1 MTIGSA
7 HRGIQTTGTSQGRIP
22 PLLRMAALGGIE
34 PTIRR
39 HLTNGGAPDLVD
51 QDGRSILWLA
61 TSRGHHQICELLIEA
76 GADLFAVDNK
86 NQSIETA
93 ALGSGSGS
101 TIQVIRIAIQQRQV
115 EPDNLNRIEEDP
127 TGQGGPGAE
136 SRSGTSERVEMIQ
149 EDSVLVPLKFSES
162 LNPKPESFSG
172 SLQAEPETD
181 TAEEDSFDLLM
192 GAGFHLGWSPEVDA
206 QPPVSDGSCLNA
218 AASIHDRISRF
229 QATDTDTEWT
239 DIEILLPEI
248 RRGRVSYQGIEEEFL
263 RCAVGVIQ
271 EGLQIGSVPSSWIS
285 LTVGVAPARM
295 AEDEVR
301 LKFHM
306 LLAELGIQIEDWA
319 LDPRSV
325 ATPDGEPEDVGEE
338 ILSYLSSLVH
348 CEQDELSTYYI
359 SLGSLPLLTPEEE
372 QHFGR
377 MWTESEDQGGIDGL
391 VLGNLRYVIREAR
404 KFPRNGMGIGDLVSE
419 GNLGLIEGAKRF
431 DPNRENRFLTYASWW
446 VRQSIFRA
454 LAEFGNGI
462 RVPQKVAGTLLQLR
476 RLTARLER
484 DLGRTPTEEDVLRS
498 GAYTHSELHH
508 LNRLEHSITLL
519 DLDECDGSPET
530 FSMGM
535 QHQSTL
541 QTPLE
546 LHALEEEDDVLAK
559 ALNYLSD
566 KERVIISRHFGLDGA
581 AEETLEEIGQSFDPP
596 ISRERVRQ
604 LEFRAFSRMAGRF
617 PHLRDQL
624 TTFQRPSLVPTPKL
638 PLQEDDDES
647 E

>member
-1 MTIGSA
+1 
-7 HRGIQTTGTSQGRIP
+7 
-22 PLLRMAALGGIE
+22 MAALGGIE
-34 PTIRR
+34 PTVRR
-39 HLTNGGAPDLVD
+39 HLISGGIPDLVD
-51 QDGRSILWLA
+51 EDGRSILWLA
-61 TSRGHHQICELLIEA
+61 TAKGHQNICKLLLEA
-76 GADLFAVDNK
+76 GANPLGVDH
-86 NQSIETA
+86 SGRTIEAA
-93 ALGSGSGS
+93 ALGSGSAP
-101 TIQVIRIAIQQRQV
+101 TIQLIRNAIKGHQLELYDAAGMEKDPARWNGLDHEPDLRAAVLVDVNEENSAFDPIAITDLIHPTAGAPTGSRPPQPDDGTT
-115 EPDNLNRIEEDP
+115 EPDPFDQLSD
-127 TGQGGPGAE
+127 
-136 SRSGTSERVEMIQ
+136 SEFQ
-149 EDSVLVPLKFSES
+149 
-162 LNPKPESFSG
+162 
-172 SLQAEPETD
+172 
-181 TAEEDSFDLLM
+181 
-192 GAGFHLGWSPEVDA
+192 LGWSAEQDA
-206 QPPVSDGSCLNA
+206 QPPASDASCLNA
-218 AASIHDRISRF
+218 AVSIHDRISRF
-229 QATDTDTEWT
+229 QVTDTDTEWT
-239 DIEILLPEI
+239 DIEILLPDI

-271 EGLQIGSVPSSWIS
+271 EGLQIGSVPSSWIN

-319 LDPRSV
+319 VDPRLV
-325 ATPDGEPEDVGEE
+325 MTPDGEPEDVGEE

-348 CEQDELSTYYI
+348 CEQDELSSYYI

-377 MWTESEDQGGIDGL
+377 MWTESGDRGGLDGL

-419 GNLGLIEGAKRF
+419 GNIGLMEGAKRF
-431 DPNRENRFLTYASWW
+431 DPTRENRFLTYASWW

-498 GAYTHSELHH
+498 GAYTQSELHH
-508 LNRLEHSITLL
+508 LNRLEHSITVL

-530 FSMGM
+530 YSMGM

-541 QTPLE
+541 QTQLE
-546 LHALEEEDDVLAK
+546 VHALEEEDDVLAK
-559 ALNYLSD
+559 ALNHLSD
-566 KERVIISRHFGLDGA
+566 KERVIIIRHFGLDGA

-604 LEFRAFSRMAGRF
+604 LEFRAFSRMVGRF

-624 TTFQRPSLVPTPKL
+624 TTFQRSFLVPTPKL
-638 PLQEDDDES
+638 PLQEDDDEC